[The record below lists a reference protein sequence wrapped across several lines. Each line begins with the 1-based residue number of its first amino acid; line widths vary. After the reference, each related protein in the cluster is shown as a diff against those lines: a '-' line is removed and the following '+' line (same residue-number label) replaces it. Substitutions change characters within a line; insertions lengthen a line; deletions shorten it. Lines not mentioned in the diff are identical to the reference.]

1 MDMRRLE
8 TFCAVYEQHS
18 FSRAGALLHLAQPT
32 ISSHI
37 SSLEKELETVLFD
50 RCSRQVVPT
59 LAAETLYAHARI
71 IIEARKKATADIALL
86 NGSVQGLLRLG
97 GSTIPGHYI
106 LPGYMG
112 SFQHRYPQV
121 ELQLEI
127 GDSAHIE
134 NMVHSGA
141 LDIAVIGGRE
151 NISHLQYYRAAADEL
166 WLLAPSGSPLHPWKM
181 NEAPGPDWPWIVREP
196 GSGTRKAMRSMLED
210 MGISWDTLHI
220 RATVTSTQAVL
231 SCIQAGLG
239 VSMVSSLAAAGPV
252 ERGEVIQL
260 SGENQSR
267 GREFYAVINAGKA
280 QFPATRAFLRHII
293 GENNLPSA

>member
-1 MDMRRLE
+1 
-8 TFCAVYEQHS
+8 
-18 FSRAGALLHLAQPT
+18 
-32 ISSHI
+32 
-37 SSLEKELETVLFD
+37 
-50 RCSRQVVPT
+50 
-59 LAAETLYAHARI
+59 
-71 IIEARKKATADIALL
+71 
-86 NGSVQGLLRLG
+86 
-97 GSTIPGHYI
+97 
-106 LPGYMG
+106 
-112 SFQHRYPQV
+112 
-121 ELQLEI
+121 
-127 GDSAHIE
+127 
-134 NMVHSGA
+134 
-141 LDIAVIGGRE
+141 
-151 NISHLQYYRAAADEL
+151 
-166 WLLAPSGSPLHPWKM
+166 
-181 NEAPGPDWPWIVREP
+181 
-196 GSGTRKAMRSMLED
+196 MLED